1 MGYYTRFYGF
11 EMKWTPEAVEQ
22 GKNTITLDD
31 FITIGKSFL
40 VAMTENLSHI
50 NPSEE
55 ESHYSQFSNIEEQ
68 LTKDWKTYE
77 KTNRINLSAL
87 SDLIDSYIDDVY
99 KWYDAVDF
107 FVDLSAH
114 FPHIV
119 FSILGDGEEYGDNW
133 KIYAKN
139 GQTQCVEGVMVYPE
153 PNPYFDSVE

>member
-11 EMKWTPEAVEQ
+11 EMKWAPEAVEQ

-40 VAMTENLSHI
+40 VAMTEGLSHI

-55 ESHYSQFSNIEEQ
+55 ESRYSQFKNIEKELTEQ
-68 LTKDWKTYE
+68 WKGYE
-77 KTNRINLSAL
+77 MMNRINLFEL

-107 FVDLSAH
+107 FIDLSAH
-114 FPHIV
+114 FPNIV
-119 FSILGDGEEYGDNW
+119 FSIMGDGEDYEDNW
-133 KIYAKN
+133 KLYAKD
-139 GQTQCVEGVMVYPE
+139 GQTQCVDGVMAYPE
-153 PNPYFDSVE
+153 PAAYFDSVE